1 MTESSKW
8 SGTDRRKQLLLWLK
22 NESPLTGSELARRA
36 SVSRQVIVQDISLLK
51 ASQEP
56 ILATSQGY
64 IYMEPAGQAA
74 SKASRIIVCNHR
86 PEQTEEEL
94 KLIVDYGV
102 SVHDVIV
109 EHPVYGDLTAP
120 IRVGNRKEVDDFIR
134 KITFTQATY
143 LSQLTGGIHLHT
155 LHASDEAKINDAC
168 AALEQAGFLMTD

>member
-1 MTESSKW
+1 MTEPLKRM
-8 SGTDRRKQLLLWLK
+8 GTERREQLLQWLK
-22 NESPLTGSELARRA
+22 SESPLTGSELARRA

-51 ASQEP
+51 AGQEP

-74 SKASRIIVCNHR
+74 PPASRIIVCKHR

-102 SVHDVIV
+102 SVQDVIV

-120 IRVGNRKEVDDFIR
+120 IRVGTRKEVDDFIR
-134 KITFTQATY
+134 KISSTQATY

-155 LHASDEAKINDAC
+155 LHAPDEAKINEAC
-168 AALEQAGFLMTD
+168 AALENAGFLMTD

>member
-1 MTESSKW
+1 MTESLKRM
-8 SGTDRRKQLLLWLK
+8 GTERREQLLLWLK
-22 NESPLTGSELARRA
+22 SESPLTGSELARRA

-74 SKASRIIVCNHR
+74 PPASRIIVCKHR

-102 SVHDVIV
+102 SVQDVIV
-109 EHPVYGDLTAP
+109 EHPVYGDLTAL
-120 IRVGNRKEVDDFIR
+120 IRVGTRKEVDDFIR
-134 KITFTQATY
+134 KISSTQAIY

-155 LHASDEAKINDAC
+155 LHAPDETKIDEAC
-168 AALEQAGFLMTD
+168 AALEKAGFLIAD